1 MYETVIYKI
10 YMYLESIDELV
21 YMEGADV
28 KTWKEAIHNC
38 RLYFDKNP
46 HDYLICR
53 YKPHKNTANW
63 YVALNYM

>member
-10 YMYLESIDELV
+10 YMYVESINELV
-21 YMEGADV
+21 DMQDEC
-28 KTWKEAIHNC
+28 KTIQEAIQHC

-53 YKPHKNTANW
+53 YKPHTGKATW
-63 YVALNYM
+63 HCALNYM